1 MLCCITD
8 VLLQI
13 TNEGIA
19 AVSRCH
25 IAITVE
31 QWRGFTLNVNPDSW
45 GRKKEFYAALVHG
58 AFNIEQVIVIPWVI
72 RLFVEIIHEL

>member
-1 MLCCITD
+1 MLCRKTD

-31 QWRGFTLNVNPDSW
+31 QWRGFTLNMNPDSW
-45 GRKKEFYAALVHG
+45 GRKKEFHAALVHG
-58 AFNIEQVIVIPWVI
+58 SFNI
-72 RLFVEIIHEL
+72 